1 MFNSKLKDLR
11 QDGLVDA
18 VNLIGISGVDANR
31 SGLYRLKRIRFENLG
46 PSWLVVWNM
55 HIFPYIGDNHPN

>member
-31 SGLYRLKRIRFENLG
+31 SGLYSLKRIRFEALAGWWFGTFLFSHILG
-46 PSWLVVWNM
+46 IIIP
-55 HIFPYIGDNHPN
+55 ID